1 MIDSG
6 VDSLDLDLD
15 QDLVKS
21 VHDVNCV
28 EIGPRAGPRSLDL
41 DYTVIR
47 NSFSSKTTSNW
58 NWTRHCS

>member
-28 EIGPRAGPRSLDL
+28 DRLGLESKSLDL
-41 DYTVIR
+41 DLDLDR
-47 NSFSSKTTSNW
+47 SGL
-58 NWTRHCS
+58 HCH